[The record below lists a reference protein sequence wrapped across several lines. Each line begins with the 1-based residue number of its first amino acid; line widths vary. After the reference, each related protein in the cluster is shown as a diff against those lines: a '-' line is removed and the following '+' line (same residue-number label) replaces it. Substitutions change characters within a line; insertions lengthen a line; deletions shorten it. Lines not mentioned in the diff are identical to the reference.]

1 MPRLARGAAMNFEQE
16 LRLTAS
22 LCNPPALDHFRQH
35 VPLSWIEEALSV
47 AGVATVRRRR
57 LPAEQ
62 VVWLVLGM
70 ALFRNRPITE
80 VVSKLDL
87 ALPSTSGQEVAP
99 SAISQARQRVGSDAL
114 SILFHRSGE
123 EWAHASAGAHRWRGL
138 AIYAVDGSS
147 LRVPDTQENRDH
159 FGGHPS
165 SDGTVS
171 SYPLMRVVG
180 LMAVRSHLLA
190 DVAFGPYDIPE
201 QTYADTLWDSVPA
214 NSLVILDK
222 GFFGAPTLL
231 NIEHGES
238 SRHWLTRARSNARW
252 EVVERRTDGDLLV
265 EMTVS
270 REARNH
276 DETLPR
282 KWRARAIRYQRKGFQ
297 PSWLLTSLLDPKA
310 YPASEIVALYHE
322 RWELELGYDELKTEL
337 LDREETLRSK
347 SPDAVAQETWGILI
361 AYNLLRL
368 EMEKIAEEA
377 GVEPTRISFVAAMRL
392 IADEWLWCASGTP
405 GTIPKKL
412 AALRASVKR
421 FVLPPR
427 RSERSYPRAV
437 KLRTSHYP
445 KKKPINRPPPLN

>member
-1 MPRLARGAAMNFEQE
+1 MNFDQE

-22 LCNPPALDHFRQH
+22 LCNPPALDRFRQH
-35 VPLSWIEEALSV
+35 IPLKLVEEAISA

-87 ALPSTSGQEVAP
+87 ALPSTTGQEVAP
-99 SAISQARQRVGSDAL
+99 SAIFQARQRVGSDAL
-114 SILFHRSGE
+114 SILFHRCGE
-123 EWAHASAGAHRWRGL
+123 EWAHTSAGSHRWRGL
-138 AIYAVDGSS
+138 AVYAVDGSS
-147 LRVPDTQENRDH
+147 LRVSDTPENRDH

-201 QTYADTLWDSVPA
+201 QTYAEVLWDSVPA
-214 NSLVILDK
+214 NSLVIVDK
-222 GFFGAPTLL
+222 GFFGASTLL
-231 NIEHGES
+231 NIQNGET
-238 SRHWLTRARSNARW
+238 SRHWLTRARSNAKW
-252 EVVERRTDGDLLV
+252 KVVEQFADGDVLV

-270 REARNH
+270 KQARTH
-276 DETLPR
+276 DESLPK

-297 PSWLLTSLLDPKA
+297 PSWLLTSLTDAKA
-310 YPASEIVALYHE
+310 YPASEIVDLYHE

-347 SPDAVAQETWGILI
+347 SPDAVTQETWGILI

-368 EMEKIAEEA
+368 EMERIAEEA

-405 GTIPKKL
+405 GSIPKKL
-412 AALRASVKR
+412 AALRANVKR

-445 KKKPINRPPPLN
+445 KKKPANRPAATN